1 MNDNDQ
7 LPLLLNN
14 FTPKVGL
21 QVKTIVKKLGHKWY
35 KNQFCLHI
43 QNQQEDAV
51 MLLACT
57 RDIAKS
63 KSQLYPC

>member
-1 MNDNDQ
+1 
-7 LPLLLNN
+7 
-14 FTPKVGL
+14 VGL